1 MPSVT
6 ICKCAAKLAHLR
18 IDLFLSNTGVFNV
31 MLHVP
36 TFCAR
41 LSLSRSQRPHP
52 ALLYA
57 MYVVGS
63 GRSTRRALRDLQPR
77 FLEIAQRNISDAVA
91 ENDRLVDIIRAQAV
105 LANHFF
111 MTERYSA
118 GYHIAGAAVRYVFIR
133 PPADFSLAVSCG
145 LHRIPSAVWKPSP
158 AFNPILFFTLR
169 SGGYALPPPTSP
181 AELGERIFCFWM
193 TYEMDQCTAIAF
205 MWDAFYDPMT
215 ITTPLPRPFEEYSM
229 VSAHGRTR

>member
-6 ICKCAAKLAHLR
+6 TCKCAAKLAHLR
-18 IDLFLSNTGVFNV
+18 IDLFLSNTGVFTV

-41 LSLSRSQRPHP
+41 LSLPRSQRPHP

-63 GRSTRRALRDLQPR
+63 GRSTRQALRDLQPR
-77 FLEIAQRNISDAVA
+77 FLEIAQRSISDALA
-91 ENDRLVDIIRAQAV
+91 ENDRLVDVIRAQAV

-118 GYHIAGAAVRYVFIR
+118 GYHIAGAAVRYVSTRFA
-133 PPADFSLAVSCG
+133 ADFSLAVSCG
-145 LHRIPSAVWKPSP
+145 LHRISSAVWKPSP

-229 VSAHGRTR
+229 VSTQNRTR